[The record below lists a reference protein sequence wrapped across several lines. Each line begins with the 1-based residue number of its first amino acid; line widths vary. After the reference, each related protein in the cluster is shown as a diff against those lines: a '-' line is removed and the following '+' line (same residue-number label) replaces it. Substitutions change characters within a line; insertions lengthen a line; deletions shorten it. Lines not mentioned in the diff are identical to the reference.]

1 MGLVEDFIIRYR
13 REYDFYDQAARLA
26 RQMLDGRL
34 QAAGVRSI
42 VTSRAKSVVR
52 LGPKVTDRATRK
64 NYQTVADIYE
74 DIVDLAGVRVALYFP
89 GHRSEVDA
97 IVRQLFVVDE
107 PIKNFP
113 EAGAAPK
120 YKKRFAGYSATH
132 YRVRLRETSLS
143 ESETRYAEARIEI
156 QVASVLMHAWSEVEH
171 DLVYKP
177 LQGQLSLDE
186 YEILDELNGL
196 VMAGEIALERLQRA
210 GEQRVAIS
218 GRPFGNHYEL
228 AAHLLGA
235 AGKVLKDPVS
245 DVGMGRVDLLF
256 DLLNAINLNTP
267 AHLAKYVDAL
277 HADTEK
283 RAVAEQVIDQ
293 LLAEDASR
301 YGTYKE
307 LRAREASQEDGPSDV
322 HRAVGSFVASW
333 AEFERTVLSKLP
345 REAMKYRQVPPP
357 PQLLANMG
365 LINSE
370 DRERLEPIR
379 RLRNMVVHGQGADN
393 LAQLQEATEV
403 LRQVTSEVKKKHAQ
417 DIVPPDP
424 AQQGPAP
431 DGAPSLAPLGT
442 APRG

>member
-13 REYDFYDQAARLA
+13 REYDFYDHAARLA

-42 VTSRAKSVVR
+42 VTSRAKSVTR
-52 LGPKVTDRATRK
+52 LGPKVTDRATRR
-64 NYQTVADIYE
+64 NYQTVADIYD

-89 GHRSEVDA
+89 GERSEVDT
-97 IVRQLFVVDE
+97 IVRQLFMVDE
-107 PIKNFP
+107 PVKNFP
-113 EAGAAPK
+113 EDGSPPK

-132 YRVRLRETSLS
+132 YRVHLRETSLS
-143 ESETRYAEARIEI
+143 ESEKRYAEARIEI

-196 VMAGEIALERLQRA
+196 VMVGEIALERLQRA

-235 AGKVLKDPVS
+235 AGGILKDPVS
-245 DVGMGRVDLLF
+245 AVGMGRIDLLF
-256 DLLNAINLNTP
+256 DLLNAINLKTP
-267 AHLAKYVDAL
+267 AQLAKYVDAL
-277 HADTEK
+277 HADTDT
-283 RAVAEQVIDQ
+283 RPVAEQVIDQ

-301 YGTYKE
+301 YDIYKD
-307 LRAREASQEDGPSDV
+307 LRAREATREDGPSDV
-322 HRAVGSFVASW
+322 HRAVGSFVATW
-333 AEFERTVLSKLP
+333 AEFERVVLSKLP
-345 REAMKYRQVPPP
+345 REALKYRQVPPP

-365 LINSE
+365 LISSE
-370 DRERLEPIR
+370 DRDRLEPIR
-379 RLRNMVVHGQGADN
+379 RLRNMVVHGQGPDN
-393 LAQLQEATEV
+393 VAQLQEATEI
-403 LRQVTSEVKKKHAQ
+403 LQQLTTEVKKKHSQ
-417 DIVPPDP
+417 DIAPPGP
-424 AQQGPAP
+424 AQLGNAA
-431 DGAPSLAPLGT
+431 DEAPSLAALGT
-442 APRG
+442 APRI